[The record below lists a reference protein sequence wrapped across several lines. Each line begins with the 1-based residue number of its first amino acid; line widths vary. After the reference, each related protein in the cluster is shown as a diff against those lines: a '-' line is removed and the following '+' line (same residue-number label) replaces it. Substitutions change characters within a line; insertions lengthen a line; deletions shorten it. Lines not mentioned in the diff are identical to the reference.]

1 MKKNRVYIIGMIFF
15 IILIGLDIYNFSHP
29 IKSNSDKT
37 IYKGKIYN
45 INKQVEYNENSEYV
59 DVYSLD
65 VKTKKNG
72 IININLSK
80 DEASK
85 YKKDDSINFYE
96 EKGEFFITNEKAN
109 DSNYSVMWII
119 LIIIEV
125 IVVILLVLK
134 MIKNKEII
142 SKKIL

>member
-1 MKKNRVYIIGMIFF
+1 MKRNRVYIIWIIFL
-15 IILIGLDIYNFSHP
+15 IILILFDIYNFSHP

-45 INKQVEYNENSEYV
+45 INKQVEYNENSEYT

-65 VKTKKNG
+65 VKTDKNG
-72 IININLSK
+72 VININLSK

-96 EKGEFFITNEKAN
+96 DKGEYVITNEKAN
-109 DSNYSVMWII
+109 DSNYSVIWII
-119 LIIIEV
+119 LLIIEV

-134 MIKNKEII
+134 MRKN
-142 SKKIL
+142 